1 MIREI
6 LRVKGLNLKILDR
19 EILRDI
25 SFSLKCGEKLA
36 LIGANGSGKTSLL
49 RALAGIE
56 QGELTGEI
64 YFRGKS
70 ISKKDASERAKLGIG
85 LVHQNPPIIASLS
98 MEKLASRLPSALPSN
113 LAIEDFLKRG
123 IGVGLS
129 GGERK
134 RLELAIVMAMQPKLW
149 LIDEIDAGLD
159 PRNLSKIGQLLS
171 NTLKN
176 RTAIIV
182 SHNQKIFDYIRPD
195 FGLILERGS
204 KMKFGKF
211 EDLRNG
217 A

>member
-64 YFRGKS
+64 YFKGKS

-98 MEKLASRLPSALPSN
+98 MEKLASRLPNALPSN

>member
-98 MEKLASRLPSALPSN
+98 MEKLASRLPSPLPSN